1 MKFKKCCSLSLV
13 MICFGLLIQVVP
25 GVAQEAGEETSEQ
38 SVEKKV
44 LNPEGN
50 DVFMSIGEVV
60 VYGEKEADKLAGSV
74 DVIGEERISES
85 DAVQALDLLRKIPG
99 VTIMNYN
106 FAGVPNGFTLRGW
119 YLPHGRGAAASVD
132 GIPWNSYIVNGDGSI
147 DLNMLIVDDIE
158 SITVTKGPI
167 DKRYGNWN
175 RAGSLDF
182 QTRKR
187 GDFFNVSA
195 GIGSYDTY
203 QLNASLGKESENKK
217 FNQLY
222 SVEGYTSDGYRDN
235 SGYDRKN
242 AYGKWYYR
250 PSDDLQV
257 GLVLHAFDSDWD
269 SPGYISQSVWDTN
282 PKADNTKND
291 GGYKDFREVQV
302 HVDWQITD
310 NMPLQ
315 FKTWLQDDDYSRFWT
330 VPTVQSQQEYHYE
343 QTMYGALVNLAPSF
357 KLGQE
362 SDLRFD
368 VGVDYKSYNTD
379 DTRYTTSYRTRTG
392 LLWQDEYEMQNLG
405 AYLKADVNPIK
416 QLRLFGGLRY
426 DTFDG
431 TIDHILDGTTLD
443 MSDYDIFTYS
453 AGGVFT
459 PFNGYSVFADMGTS
473 FQLPLED
480 AGYNTD
486 SPEESDIDYYEAGLK
501 LQPLDWV
508 MIRYAYF
515 RSTNTDEITQNAT
528 GTYSHEGKTVRKGH
542 EIEMRLTPMK
552 EIELFAS
559 YTLHQDAV
567 YEQGTNEGKQIRFVP
582 DYIFTS
588 WIRYTAPTDTRFQLE
603 YRKVG
608 DWYLTPD
615 NTQSAE
621 GFQVAD
627 FRISQEFKKH
637 WKVSVAVNNI
647 FDEKY
652 SEFAL
657 SLGGTNYYA
666 GNPARNLMVTV
677 DYEF

>member
-1 MKFKKCCSLSLV
+1 M
-13 MICFGLLIQVVP
+13 MWGLI
-25 GVAQEAGEETSEQ
+25 T
-38 SVEKKV
+38 KV
-44 LNPEGN
+44 
-50 DVFMSIGEVV
+50 I
-60 VYGEKEADKLAGSV
+60 
-74 DVIGEERISES
+74 
-85 DAVQALDLLRKIPG
+85 
-99 VTIMNYN
+99 
-106 FAGVPNGFTLRGW
+106 
-119 YLPHGRGAAASVD
+119 
-132 GIPWNSYIVNGDGSI
+132 
-147 DLNMLIVDDIE
+147 
-158 SITVTKGPI
+158 
-167 DKRYGNWN
+167 
-175 RAGSLDF
+175 
-182 QTRKR
+182 
-187 GDFFNVSA
+187 
-195 GIGSYDTY
+195 
-203 QLNASLGKESENKK
+203 
-217 FNQLY
+217 
-222 SVEGYTSDGYRDN
+222 
-235 SGYDRKN
+235 
-242 AYGKWYYR
+242 
-250 PSDDLQV
+250 
-257 GLVLHAFDSDWD
+257 
-269 SPGYISQSVWDTN
+269 
-282 PKADNTKND
+282 
-291 GGYKDFREVQV
+291 
-302 HVDWQITD
+302 
-310 NMPLQ
+310 
-315 FKTWLQDDDYSRFWT
+315 
-330 VPTVQSQQEYHYE
+330 
-343 QTMYGALVNLAPSF
+343 
-357 KLGQE
+357 
-362 SDLRFD
+362 
-368 VGVDYKSYNTD
+368 NTD

-431 TIDHILDGTTLD
+431 TIDHILDGTTQD

-486 SPEESDIDYYEAGLK
+486 SPEESDIEYYEAGLK

-627 FRISQEFKKH
+627 FRISQEFTKH

-666 GNPARNLMVTV
+666 GNPARNFMVTV